1 MRRDIHQKLTSW
13 QQSKGRK
20 PLVLQGARQVGKSH
34 ALRWLGESQYDEAV
48 TLNFER
54 DPLLA
59 SLFADSLDPKVLV
72 RNISSY
78 FGKTIYPQKTL
89 IIFDEIQEC
98 NAALNALKYFCEE
111 APEYHVAAAGSLLGV
126 MLSSGRSFPVGK
138 VDFLNIYPMTF
149 CEFLDATGNQKLRE
163 MLDDKKDLAKLPQAF
178 HQKLL
183 GHLTQYFIVGGMPEV
198 VGSYIENVDFKKARR
213 FQDAIL
219 TSYHRDFAKH
229 APKSDIPKLSTVW
242 NSIPNHLARENK
254 RFIFSSLRSGARGRE
269 FDSALQWLHDAGLI
283 HFCHRITKAAM
294 PLRSYVEPNIFKVY
308 ALDVGLLGAMA
319 DLPPETLFRGSRVFQ
334 EFHGAFIENFVAQE
348 LRAVGQRLY
357 YWESE
362 GKAEVDFVVQTSLSV
377 MPLEAKAGINVKSKS
392 LSAFRAKHSELQR
405 VTRTNLLNFDQSG
418 GTENYPL
425 YALEQCVRGVL

>member
-1 MRRDIHQKLTSW
+1 VRRDIHQKLTSW

-198 VGSYIENVDFKKARR
+198 VGSYIENVTLKK
-213 FQDAIL
+213 
-219 TSYHRDFAKH
+219 
-229 APKSDIPKLSTVW
+229 
-242 NSIPNHLARENK
+242 
-254 RFIFSSLRSGARGRE
+254 
-269 FDSALQWLHDAGLI
+269 
-283 HFCHRITKAAM
+283 
-294 PLRSYVEPNIFKVY
+294 
-308 ALDVGLLGAMA
+308 
-319 DLPPETLFRGSRVFQ
+319 
-334 EFHGAFIENFVAQE
+334 HGAFKTRFSHRTTGISRNTR
-348 LRAVGQRLY
+348 LRV
-357 YWESE
+357 
-362 GKAEVDFVVQTSLSV
+362 TSLSS
-377 MPLEAKAGINVKSKS
+377 PLFGTQFRIIWHEKINV
-392 LSAFRAKHSELQR
+392 LFFPA
-405 VTRTNLLNFDQSG
+405 
-418 GTENYPL
+418 
-425 YALEQCVRGVL
+425 YALVPEAANSIRRFNGSMTQV